1 MFTNNN
7 QSKWGSANANGQS
20 LIARSQVSISDKI
33 NQLINWYSDI
43 ATRKEDDYIM
53 ANLQLIMNL
62 AENLEDSD
70 DLMFIE
76 KITDTFCDILKK
88 QREVVCELEDDGC
101 TYSESNLPYNMSY
114 TPSLGYM
121 PSNPAPNGEYYSD
134 EQIKA
139 TFYSYMH
146 ERNKSDFTIN
156 DYILR
161 VKNLWRSF
169 YADYQAGELP
179 IELADST
186 IEDDIDIENPLL
198 NAYHYIEELNCYIS
212 MKMASQG
219 ENRNLANIRASLNKF
234 GEAVQGDDY
243 KKIKAAR
250 KENLKKDYS
259 KYLFDGRTYGKSR
272 LVLAVVEKYVKQH
285 YNLNFADLEK
295 AFPASLQGSLGV
307 VKILDSVPEKYKGIG
322 GVKRYFVKDN
332 EIIRLPSGEKVTV
345 STQWGNNIIG
355 FIDYVTST
363 LGYEIEKA

>member
-1 MFTNNN
+1 MENN
-7 QSKWGSANANGQS
+7 QPKWFGMSASAQPTENESKSSITKRIQD
-20 LIARSQVSISDKI
+20 LIVWYNEIS
-33 NQLINWYSDI
+33 S
-43 ATRKEDDYIM
+43 RKEDDYIK
-53 ANLQLIMNL
+53 ANLQLINNL
-62 AENLEDSD
+62 AENLESSE

-76 KITDTFCDILKK
+76 KITDTFCHILQK
-88 QREVVCELEDDGC
+88 QREVVMALEDEANAG
-101 TYSESNLPYNMSY
+101 SNISRSDSVL
-114 TPSLGYM
+114 
-121 PSNPAPNGEYYSD
+121 SNPPIDGEYLND

-161 VKNLWRSF
+161 VKNLWRGF

-179 IELADST
+179 IELADS
-186 IEDDIDIENPLL
+186 IVEDDIDLEHPLL
-198 NAYHYIEELNCYIS
+198 NAYHYLDELNCYIS
-212 MKMASQG
+212 MKIACDE

-285 YNLNFADLEK
+285 YNLNFADLEN
-295 AFPASLQGSLGV
+295 AFPPHLQGSLGV
-307 VKILDSVPEKYKGIG
+307 VRILDSVPEKYKGIG

-332 EIIRLPSGEKVTV
+332 EIIHLPSGEKVTV
-345 STQWGNNIIG
+345 STQWGNNVDR
-355 FIDYVTST
+355 FIDHAMNKLDYKIS
-363 LGYEIEKA
+363 KA